1 MKKGLLSGFIGVI
14 CAGLL
19 SLAVSS
25 SALAQSQ
32 TLTITS
38 VSTTIVDDI
47 LVTAVTTTATDG
59 GGALSY
65 TITYG
70 TGAALVDGNGI
81 IAAIQAGTV
90 TLTVN
95 SSGNTNYSPA
105 SVDQLIT
112 IGMATPTLT
121 ITSDNTIVLGGS
133 LNAIATTT
141 ATFGRGGNI
150 TFSISAG
157 SGSAT
162 VDSNTGLINTISAGT
177 VTLTA
182 MSAGDADYNP
192 ATANQLIT
200 ISGTTPTL
208 TITSA
213 NTIVIDGTLTATV
226 TTTATTSSG
235 GAITF
240 SISAGSGSA
249 TVNSTTGLITAIG
262 AGTVT
267 LTATSAG
274 DTNYYAAT
282 TSQLITISKGTP
294 TLVMTSAST
303 MTIGT
308 SITATVTTSA
318 TGGRGGA
325 ITFAVIG
332 GSGSAT
338 VNPTTGLI
346 TPIGI
351 GTITLTIT
359 SAGDTDYSLATT
371 SQLITIGQGAQNLTI
386 ISANNLLVDGT
397 LTVTITTTATPSQGG
412 TLSYTIINGTGTATV
427 DSNGL
432 ITGVNAGTV
441 TLTVISSGDTNYSGA
456 STSQLI
462 TIYKTTPTLM
472 YTAATTVLENGSL
485 TITVTNTAGNR
496 GGPFSF
502 VITNGSG
509 SATVSNDVITGVYAG
524 AVTLIV
530 TTLGD
535 ADYYSATIS
544 QTITVQTINI
554 NRTTPTI
561 TITSDNTVLVDG
573 FLVIS
578 GTSTAINGG
587 GGVIGFAITAGSGS
601 ATVDT
606 NGIITGI
613 SVGTVTLTVTSAGDA
628 DYYSA
633 TTSQLITVGKGSQTL
648 TVTSP
653 NTIALDGAMTASVT
667 TTATGGRGGTTFS
680 YSIINGTGIATVDP
694 SGHITAIQK
703 GTFTL
708 TVTSAGDTDY
718 NGATTSQ
725 LITVGK
731 GSQTL
736 TVTSANTVR
745 VDGTLTATVSTTA
758 TGGRGG
764 ALSFAIS
771 AGSGSATVN
780 VNTGLITGVD
790 VGTVTLT
797 VTSAGDSDFLSA
809 SASQLITIGRTT
821 PIFTITSAN
830 TMIVGGTLSISGTS
844 TARPGLGGSVNNFAI
859 SAGSG
864 SATVDTNGLITA
876 ISAGTITLTAIS
888 TGDSDYYPAVGN
900 QLITIGKAT
909 PTLTTTSANTLAVGG
924 TLTATITTTAI
935 GGGAFSYSISG
946 GSGSAT
952 VDPTTG
958 LISAVSAGTVTLTS
972 TSAGDAN
979 YNGATVSQLITIT
992 GGSQT
997 LTVTSASIMTVDG
1010 SLTAS
1015 VTTTAT
1021 FGRGGTWSYG
1031 IVNATGIATVNP
1043 ITGLITAIGVG
1054 EVTLTVASSGDA
1066 DYNPA
1071 TTQQLITIGKAT
1083 PVLTVT
1089 SSSLIL
1095 LNTSLTATVSTT
1107 ATFGRGGIFSYNI
1120 SGGSGS
1126 ATVDSNGLISAT
1138 AVGSVTLVVTSSGDT
1153 NYNPATTNQG
1163 ISIATLSISN
1173 SATLAE
1179 GQTGAFVIS
1188 LVPSDSTLSS
1198 AIAFTISS
1206 ASGSIANASHYT
1218 LPSTVVFPA
1227 GQNSVSV
1234 PVQAL
1239 ADQILY
1245 NDELLMVNFTNPS
1258 FGTLTGT
1265 LTITDRTALNPSNLK
1280 ITIGDAKIYQSGT
1293 VPITV
1298 SLPAGVTSAVPI
1310 DIALGVRIDDKTPGS
1325 YTFPIMV
1332 TIPANSNMAS
1342 FDVSADSTA
1351 EEDKILIITGAA
1363 TSSLSNTTYTV
1374 LDGKVVVI
1382 GQQMDVERGFSP
1394 NGDGIGDSFQIN
1406 NITNY
1411 PDNIVSIVN
1420 TSGVLI
1426 YQGIGYN
1433 NDLVA
1438 FKGLKPDGTPLSP
1451 GNYYIYVLYDDKSG
1465 KPQIHVNFLVLKNG
1479 Q

>member
-14 CAGLL
+14 FAGLL

-133 LNAIATTT
+133 LNAIATTK
-141 ATFGRGGNI
+141 APFGRGGNI

-308 SITATVTTSA
+308 SITATVTTNA

-338 VNPTTGLI
+338 VNPTT
-346 TPIGI
+346 
-351 GTITLTIT
+351 
-359 SAGDTDYSLATT
+359 
-371 SQLITIGQGAQNLTI
+371 
-386 ISANNLLVDGT
+386 
-397 LTVTITTTATPSQGG
+397 
-412 TLSYTIINGTGTATV
+412 
-427 DSNGL
+427 GL

-462 TIYKTTPTLM
+462 TIHKTTPTLI

-485 TITVTNTAGNR
+485 TITVTTTAGNR

-509 SATVSNDVITGVYAG
+509 SATVSNGVITGIHAG
-524 AVTLIV
+524 TVTLIV

-535 ADYYSATIS
+535 ADYYSATTS

-578 GTSTAINGG
+578 GTITAINGG
-587 GGVIGFAITAGSGS
+587 VGAIGFAITAGSGS

-653 NTIALDGAMTASVT
+653 NTIALYGAMTATVT

-725 LITVGK
+725 LITVGN

-1265 LTITDRTALNPSNLK
+1265 LTITDRTVLNPSNLK

-1451 GNYYIYVLYDDKSG
+1451 GNYYIYVLYYDKSG

>member
-81 IAAIQAGTV
+81 IVAIQAGTV

-162 VDSNTGLINTISAGT
+162 VDSNTGLISTISAGT

-282 TSQLITISKGTP
+282 TSQLITFSKGTP

-462 TIYKTTPTLM
+462 TIYKTTPTLI

-587 GGVIGFAITAGSGS
+587 GGAIGFAITAGSGS

-653 NTIALDGAMTASVT
+653 NTIALDGAMTATVT

-718 NGATTSQ
+718 NGAT
-725 LITVGK
+725 
-731 GSQTL
+731 
-736 TVTSANTVR
+736 
-745 VDGTLTATVSTTA
+745 
-758 TGGRGG
+758 
-764 ALSFAIS
+764 
-771 AGSGSATVN
+771 
-780 VNTGLITGVD
+780 
-790 VGTVTLT
+790 
-797 VTSAGDSDFLSA
+797 
-809 SASQLITIGRTT
+809 
-821 PIFTITSAN
+821 
-830 TMIVGGTLSISGTS
+830 
-844 TARPGLGGSVNNFAI
+844 
-859 SAGSG
+859 
-864 SATVDTNGLITA
+864 
-876 ISAGTITLTAIS
+876 
-888 TGDSDYYPAVGN
+888 
-900 QLITIGKAT
+900 
-909 PTLTTTSANTLAVGG
+909 
-924 TLTATITTTAI
+924 
-935 GGGAFSYSISG
+935 
-946 GSGSAT
+946 
-952 VDPTTG
+952 
-958 LISAVSAGTVTLTS
+958 
-972 TSAGDAN
+972 
-979 YNGATVSQLITIT
+979 VSQLITIT
-992 GGSQT
+992 GASQT

-1010 SLTAS
+1010 ALTAS

-1198 AIAFTISS
+1198 AIVFTISS

-1227 GQNSVSV
+1227 GQSSVSV

-1280 ITIGDAKIYQSGT
+1280 ITIGAAKIYQSGT

-1342 FDVSADSTA
+1342 FDVSAGSTA

-1374 LDGKVVVI
+1374 LDGIVVVI
-1382 GQQMDVERGFSP
+1382 GQQMDIVQGFSP
-1394 NGDGIGDSFQIN
+1394 NGDGIGETFTIN
-1406 NITNY
+1406 NITKY
-1411 PDNIVSIVN
+1411 PDNTVTIVN
-1420 TSGVLI
+1420 TSGVTV
-1426 YQGIGYN
+1426 YRGEGYN
-1433 NDLVA
+1433 NGSVA
-1438 FKGLKPDGTPLSP
+1438 FNGLKPDGTRLPV
-1451 GNYYIYVLYDDKSG
+1451 GNYYVSITYYDENVN
-1465 KPQIHVNFLVLKNG
+1465 PQIHLNFLVLKNG